1 VGTIRLE
8 VEVRERPREVSTMR
22 VLYVAA
28 ECKPFSKVGGVG
40 DVAGELPPA
49 LREEGIEIEIATPL
63 YRDKIGSFA
72 SSLSSSGI
80 SSTVSDAEADR
91 SVEWLSTQLKG
102 VPVFLLDSPDHFR
115 GPVYIS
121 SPSDRPYWDDAV
133 RFSHFSAACLDL
145 IERRQP
151 DIVHVNDW
159 VLGYLMG
166 LMDLRG
172 MPQARVLTVH
182 NVQYQGNF
190 WSGLLR
196 PNTTMEKLALAC
208 GDSFRDPHA
217 GWDCVNALRLGLEKA
232 HMANTV
238 SPNYAWEMTGEP
250 ADDRFFVGGCGLEEI
265 VRGLYPQR
273 FLGILNGFE
282 YNPGPRDEPAFRA
295 ALQSKAQAR
304 ALVAS
309 EFTHPGDFLLGFVGR
324 AVEQKIRLLSEH
336 LRGRPVL
343 EHLLEIPGVNLA
355 LVASGEAAYES
366 FLRGVPEGRGGV
378 RNFSAVIRFDPQKA
392 DLISRGCDVF
402 LMPSLFEPCGIT
414 QLESMAR
421 GTPPLV
427 RRTGGLADTVIPH
440 TEPGGTGFVF
450 DGASREGVLD
460 ALVEAVKNA
469 ADIAKG
475 QPARFLQLQENA
487 FRQRFSWR
495 SASIRYIDEV
505 YKPALSSARATLS

>member
-1 VGTIRLE
+1 
-8 VEVRERPREVSTMR
+8 MR
-22 VLYVAA
+22 VLYIAA

-49 LREEGIEIEIATPL
+49 LRQEGVEIEIATPL
-63 YRDKIGSFA
+63 YRDKIGKFA
-72 SSLSSSGI
+72 SSLSFSGI
-80 SSTVSDAEADR
+80 TSMVDDVGTSR
-91 SVEWLSTQLKG
+91 RVEWLSTQLKD
-102 VPVFLLDSPDHFR
+102 VPVYLLDSPEHFL

-121 SPSDRPYWDDAV
+121 SPPDRPYWDDAV

-159 VLGYLMG
+159 VLGYLLG
-166 LMDLRG
+166 LMDLRK

-196 PNTTMEKLALAC
+196 SNSTMERLALTC
-208 GDSFRDPHA
+208 GDSFRDPHP
-217 GWDCVNALRLGLEKA
+217 GWGCVNALRLGLEKA

-238 SPNYAWEMTGEP
+238 SPNYAWEMTRQP
-250 ADDRFFVGGCGLEEI
+250 ADDRFFIGGCGLEGVVTE
-265 VRGLYPQR
+265 LYPHR

-282 YNPGPRDEPAFRA
+282 YGSGPADGGAFRA
-295 ALQSKAQAR
+295 ALQSKAEAR
-304 ALVAS
+304 ANVAS
-309 EFTHPGDFLLGFVGR
+309 EFTRPGDFLLGFVGR
-324 AVEQKIRLLSEH
+324 AVEQKIRLLSES

-355 LVASGEAAYES
+355 LVASGEAEYES
-366 FLRGVPEGRGGV
+366 FLRAVPAERGGA

-414 QLESMAR
+414 QLESMA
-421 GTPPLV
+421 GATPPLV

-440 TEPGGTGFVF
+440 TEAGGTGFVF
-450 DGASREGVLD
+450 DGDSRESVLD
-460 ALVEAVKNA
+460 ALVEAVRTA
-469 ADIAKG
+469 VGVAKSR
-475 QPARFLQLQENA
+475 PERFLQLQENA
-487 FRQRFSWR
+487 FRQRFTWR
-495 SASIRYIDEV
+495 SSSMRYIEEV
-505 YKPALSSARATLS
+505 YKPALSNARAMFS